1 MGVGSSPSV
10 AGYLGTPT
18 PRVQLVQRGQC
29 RCRVYRLLGPGRE
42 MCRPTQSQKNPLP
55 QGFLKQLASRAES
68 STQLLSQPM
77 APQGEII
84 PQQRP
89 EKGGC

>member
-18 PRVQLVQRGQC
+18 PRVQWVQGGQC
-29 RCRVYRLLGPGRE
+29 RCRVYRCLRPGRE
-42 MCRPTQSQKNPLP
+42 MHRPTQSGKNPLP
-55 QGFLKQLASRAES
+55 RGFLKQLARRAKS
-68 STQLLSQPM
+68 FAQLLSHPM